1 MQGLMI
7 GAIVAAAL
15 LIGLLAACCC
25 LCACLPACRTP
36 PPKPAPLTYRPVAR
50 PRQLMRRYIIDG
62 YEERWIPEERRIVEE
77 DVVIEEPVEETREH
91 YYLESSRY
99 SDVESGEEA
108 DETQRLNLLRNVLHR
123 TSRNPFICNET
134 KVMYIHRV
142 AQERQNSLGRI
153 LQTDR
158 SMDETELNET
168 EEPIKQQ
175 LLKPSTNTVEF

>member
-123 TSRNPFICNET
+123 TSRVGDFWSVT
-134 KVMYIHRV
+134 
-142 AQERQNSLGRI
+142 
-153 LQTDR
+153 
-158 SMDETELNET
+158 
-168 EEPIKQQ
+168 
-175 LLKPSTNTVEF
+175 TVSASI